1 MSNSFAPL
9 PKPTVASNAP
19 VSLYSRSL
27 KLIYKQ
33 GVLLLDPSIAS
44 IFFFSEIIDLT
55 LTE

>member
-9 PKPTVASNAP
+9 PKPTVVSNAP
-19 VSLYSRSL
+19 ASLYSRSL

-33 GVLLLDPSIAS
+33 GVILLDPSIAS